1 MFKDDCAVALRGRHL
16 KLAQMTNAQL
26 IENNEIAKAYIFL
39 ALEDKGLF
47 NVQIVDT
54 TTKVLWDSLNMVY
67 EDKFLRNKIYLRIA
81 YIRYTRINLW
91 GIRFYL
97 RRRLY
102 NLRTKG
108 DTLFHK
114 PLNVSTLS

>member
-54 TTKVLWDSLNMVY
+54 TKVLWDSLHKVY
-67 EDKFLRNKIYLRIA
+67 M
-81 YIRYTRINLW
+81 RIN
-91 GIRFYL
+91 F
-97 RRRLY
+97 
-102 NLRTKG
+102 
-108 DTLFHK
+108 
-114 PLNVSTLS
+114 